1 MFAGGRAAFSST
13 QPYPCCAMASRSRKK
28 LSSDASRP
36 RPITAP
42 GSKKRL
48 VKLGD
53 AQAAIKSEKNNK
65 NGKNAAAAAIAA
77 AAAAAAAAA
86 SASAAAD
93 HGARIAEAVE
103 ADIGNDEV
111 IDGHVYKDPAPL
123 KWGIFE
129 AVAKTNGQR

>member
-1 MFAGGRAAFSST
+1 
-13 QPYPCCAMASRSRKK
+13 MASRSRKN
-28 LSSDASRP
+28 LSSDASRSRSTTTP
-36 RPITAP
+36 HSG

-53 AQAAIKSEKNNK
+53 AQAAIKTEKNNK
-65 NGKNAAAAAIAA
+65 NGKNAAGAGAA
-77 AAAAAAAAA
+77 AAAAAVASAAAA
-86 SASAAAD
+86 AAVAAD

-103 ADIGNDEV
+103 ADLKGPGTDEV
-111 IDGHVYKDPAPL
+111 IDGHIYRDPAPL